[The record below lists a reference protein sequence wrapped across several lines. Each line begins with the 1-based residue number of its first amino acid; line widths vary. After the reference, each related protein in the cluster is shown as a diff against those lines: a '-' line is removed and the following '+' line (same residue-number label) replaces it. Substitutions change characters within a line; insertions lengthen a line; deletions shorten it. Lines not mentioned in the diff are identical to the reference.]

1 MRLILLDLLFIVLNA
16 ADLALAFNVLYDNA
30 AGCLTDNNSDD
41 VPLPQSLFSGTEAR
55 RYFR

>member
-1 MRLILLDLLFIVLNA
+1 MLDLLFIILNA

-30 AGCLTDNNSDD
+30 AGCLTDSNSDD
-41 VPLPQSLFSGTEAR
+41 VPLPQSLFSGADVR